1 MLTSER
7 KSDCSNRFLS
17 AKLCSPLMR
26 VLFCEWKAI
35 QELMRGKVSFLI
47 ILCLSSMTNKTCL
60 SWCKSDKPQKQWI
73 ACNYSSKHQLHREE
87 GDVGSSGGKNFF
99 CSEGK
104 LQTRALEGI
113 FSEPRTA
120 SLARLESKV
129 ERQSCSGRRMLS
141 GDLIHQNR
149 GTHKLSR
156 SCKEKQL
163 LQEASQKDSNLKKN
177 SLFMASNQKDFRFA

>member
-1 MLTSER
+1 MQSKLTQKITRNITLTSER

-99 CSEGK
+99 LLWRKAVDQGSRGNFLWTTHCIPCKTGEQS
-104 LQTRALEGI
+104 R
-113 FSEPRTA
+113 
-120 SLARLESKV
+120 KV
-129 ERQSCSGRRMLS
+129 E
-141 GDLIHQNR
+141 
-149 GTHKLSR
+149 
-156 SCKEKQL
+156 
-163 LQEASQKDSNLKKN
+163 LQW
-177 SLFMASNQKDFRFA
+177 